1 MTVQRSV
8 QEMPLG
14 AFGGDGTYA
23 NGPKTYT
30 GARGL
35 RSAIVM
41 TCEILALATTTTTDR
56 IWRLLVEKA
65 VVVANRTLPAMGVWV
80 FYITFAGQGVRNVIG
95 WGAFGVLAAFSC
107 VLFAM
112 QFALAGRVLTLRRI
126 PTTIA
131 AFVLWS
137 SVSVLWSFYPLE
149 TVVASALMS
158 ATSLTGVLVGVAFPP
173 RELLDILTRALQW
186 MISVSLLL
194 EVYVAVILQ
203 ERLAPLYMRDWEHIP
218 DSYYWIHGLLLEGG
232 PIQGVFANRNPL
244 AFGAALL
251 LLCVLFQ
258 HLQRRSSWW
267 RTTVWVGLAVGTLAL
282 TRSATVMVCLIACLI
297 VMGGGLSLRSVP
309 SAQRRHVLR
318 GIGCVIVAVLL
329 LALIYADV
337 IFSLLGRSSDMTG
350 RGVIWERLLALWIER
365 PILGWGWIMYWA
377 PWIPM
382 FRTLVIRPDGTPTMQ
397 AHNAYIEALFQ
408 TGIIG
413 MLLVILAVAWVLW
426 GVGKAAVRAIGGDL
440 TGLWAFTL
448 AVALIVQSL
457 TESRLLSE
465 GNWVLFVAM
474 ATWLSLYRTVPS
486 PAWGAAERD
495 IRRSMSSGTRLRAL
509 ERELSQSV

>member
-1 MTVQRSV
+1 MNMPGTVRSSAQMQV
-8 QEMPLG
+8 PQ
-14 AFGGDGTYA
+14 
-23 NGPKTYT
+23 
-30 GARGL
+30 RGL
-35 RSAIVM
+35 STTSDTVHQTVHLLGELIGLLT
-41 TCEILALATTTTTDR
+41 TCEWHR
-56 IWRLLVEKA
+56 IRRTIA
-65 VVVANRTLPAMGVWV
+65 ANASSIANLTLPATGVWV

-95 WGAFGVLAAFSC
+95 WKPFGILAAVSC
-107 VLFAM
+107 IV
-112 QFALAGRVLTLRRI
+112 FALQFVAAGRVLTLRRI

-137 SVSVLWSFYPLE
+137 SLSVIWSFYPLE
-149 TVVASALMS
+149 TIMASTLMS
-158 ATSLTGVLVGVAFPP
+158 ATSIAGVMIAVAFPP
-173 RELLDILTRALQW
+173 RELLDILTRSLQW
-186 MISVSLLL
+186 MIGLSLAL
-194 EVYVAVILQ
+194 ELYVALVLH
-203 ERLAPLYMRDWEHIP
+203 ERLAPLYMHDWEHIP

-258 HLQRRSSWW
+258 HLQKRSSWQHTALW
-267 RTTVWVGLAVGTLAL
+267 GGMSVGTLAL
-282 TRSATVMVCLIACLI
+282 TRSATVMVCLVACLI
-297 VMGGGLSLRSVP
+297 VIGVGLSLRSVP
-309 SAQRRHVLR
+309 SAQRRYVLR
-318 GIGCVIVAVLL
+318 GVGL
-329 LALIYADV
+329 LALACMLLTVVYSDA
-337 IFSLLGRSSDMTG
+337 IFALLGRSSDMTG
-350 RGVIWERLLALWIER
+350 RGVIWERLLALWSER

-413 MLLVILAVAWVLW
+413 VALVLLAVIWVLY
-426 GVGKAAVRAIGGDL
+426 GIGKAAVRSIGGDL

-486 PAWGAAERD
+486 PAWGASDRD
-495 IRRSMSSGTRLRAL
+495 VRGADPSNVKLRAL
-509 ERELSQSV
+509 ERELSRSV

>member
-1 MTVQRSV
+1 MPSSLRSV
-8 QEMPLG
+8 AEVHVP
-14 AFGGDGTYA
+14 
-23 NGPKTYT
+23 
-30 GARGL
+30 ARGL
-35 RSAIVM
+35 STQRGTVRQSFHTLGEIV
-41 TCEILALATTTTTDR
+41 TLLTSSEWHR
-56 IWRLLVEKA
+56 IWQSLSAKA
-65 VVVANRTLPAMGVWV
+65 SSIANRTLPAMGVWV

-95 WGAFGVLAAFSC
+95 WKPFGILAALSC
-107 VLFAM
+107 LIFAF
-112 QFALAGRVLTLRRI
+112 QFAAAGRVLTLRRI

-131 AFVLWS
+131 AFLLWS
-137 SVSVLWSFYPLE
+137 SLSVLWSFYPLE
-149 TVVASALMS
+149 TVMASALMS
-158 ATSLTGVLVGVAFPP
+158 ATSLAGVLVAIAFPP
-173 RELLDILTRALQW
+173 RQLLDILTRSLQW
-186 MISVSLLL
+186 MIGLSLLL

-203 ERLAPLYMRDWEHIP
+203 ERLAPLYMRNWEHIP

-251 LLCVLFQ
+251 LLCILFQ
-258 HLQRRSSWW
+258 QLQQRSSWQ
-267 RTTVWVGLAVGTLAL
+267 RTALWVGLSVGTLAL
-282 TRSATVMVCLIACLI
+282 TRSATVMVCLVACLI
-297 VMGGGLSLRSVP
+297 VVAVGLSLRSVP

-318 GIGCVIVAVLL
+318 GVGVVALAFML
-329 LALIYADV
+329 LAVIYADA
-337 IFSLLGRSSDMTG
+337 IFALLGRSSDLTG
-350 RGVIWERLLALWIER
+350 RGVIWERLLALWSER

-413 MLLVILAVAWVLW
+413 ALLVILAVVWVLY
-426 GVGKAAVRAIGGDL
+426 GVGKAAVRAIAGDL
-440 TGLWAFTL
+440 TGLWAFTV

-465 GNWVLFVAM
+465 GNWVLFVAL

-486 PAWGAAERD
+486 PAWGAADRD
-495 IRRSMSSGTRLRAL
+495 IRGVEASGTKLRAL
-509 ERELSQSV
+509 ERELSPSV